1 MAIRLGFIGTGG
13 IAQGHM
19 EHLTSLEGVEAA
31 GHYDI
36 IKERAEAAAAKW
48 GGKAYRSVE
57 ALVGEA
63 KLDGAVICTPP
74 SAHGKDVEGPVCEAA
89 LPFLI
94 EKPVAVDMETGR
106 QVEAWVKEKNLATVV
121 AYKYRWDD
129 HVNKARQMLV
139 DKVIGLVHGDFWGGL
154 PGVPWWR
161 VMAQSGG
168 QFVEQTTHIVDMARY
183 LCGDIVSV
191 QALYAQ
197 RALQDVD
204 HLDIP
209 DVGTV
214 NVIFASGALG
224 NISNTCILAGWGR
237 SSLRVM
243 AKGFTLEIMGN
254 RLTWAS
260 GEGTGEFEQTEDG
273 YWGEDIAF
281 IEAIK
286 GNRSLIHS
294 NYAEGLKTLAVTL
307 AANKS
312 AAEGGRIVEVTEVG

>member
-19 EHLTSLEGVEAA
+19 ERLTGLEGVEAA
-31 GHYDI
+31 GHFDVVR
-36 IKERAEAAAAKW
+36 ERAEASAAKY
-48 GGKAYRSVE
+48 GGQVYDSVR
-57 ALVGEA
+57 AMIDGA
-63 KLDGAVICTPP
+63 RLDGVVICTPP
-74 SAHGKDVEGPVCEAA
+74 YAHGEEVEGPVCEAG

-94 EKPVAVDMETGR
+94 EKPVAVDMATAR
-106 QVEAWVKEKNLATVV
+106 QVEGWVKARDLATVV

-129 HVNKARQMLV
+129 HVNKAKDMLS
-139 DKVIGLVHGDFWGGL
+139 DKIIGLVHGDFWGGL

-183 LCGDIVSV
+183 LCGEIEAV
-191 QALYAQ
+191 QALYAR
-197 RALQDVD
+197 RALHDVE

-214 NVIFASGALG
+214 NLIFESGALG
-224 NISNTCILAGWGR
+224 NISNTCILQGWGR

-243 AKGFTLEIMGN
+243 AKGFTLEICWN
-254 RLTWAS
+254 KLTWAS
-260 GEGTGEFEQTEDG
+260 AEGTGELEQTENG
-273 YWGEDIAF
+273 YMGEDVAF

-286 GNRSLIHS
+286 GNRSLVNS
-294 NYAEGLKTLAVTL
+294 DYSDGVRTLAVTL
-307 AANKS
+307 AANLS
-312 AAEGGRIVEVTEVG
+312 AQEGGRLVKVAEVG